1 VAVASAVERSTL
13 AALFL
18 NEVPG
23 VELALPSE
31 FANPLGQ
38 LERWRETFSTHAA
51 AAPEA

>member
-1 VAVASAVERSTL
+1 
-13 AALFL
+13 
-18 NEVPG
+18 VPG